1 VTSQNVK
8 NNSSAVSKA
17 NLHLGKQAAQLST
30 NTGLNQESATSTA
43 PKSRRRTRE
52 RLSRMVN
59 GLGANQGAHPGMGGE
74 AANGVNVAMA
84 QMQPDFRIF
93 QSP

>member
-1 VTSQNVK
+1 
-8 NNSSAVSKA
+8 
-17 NLHLGKQAAQLST
+17 
-30 NTGLNQESATSTA
+30 
-43 PKSRRRTRE
+43 
-52 RLSRMVN
+52 MVN